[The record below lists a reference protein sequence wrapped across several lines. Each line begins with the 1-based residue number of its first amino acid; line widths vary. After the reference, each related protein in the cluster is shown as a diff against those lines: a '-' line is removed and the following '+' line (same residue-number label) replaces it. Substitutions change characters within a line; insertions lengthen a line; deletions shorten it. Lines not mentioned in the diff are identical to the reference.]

1 MQKGDYFKVKKV
13 YSLNLITFLMS
24 RGFDPKI
31 IREDGED
38 LYYAV
43 FDDNTAFKS
52 AIGEWKQ
59 EDLQVEIH
67 KYLNCYKVLRET
79 IKQMR
84 EG

>member
-1 MQKGDYFKVKKV
+1 
-13 YSLNLITFLMS
+13 MS
-24 RGFDPKI
+24 RGFEPKI
-31 IREDGED
+31 YRENSED
-38 LYYAV
+38 LFYAV
-43 FDDNTAFKS
+43 FDDDTAIKS

-59 EDLQVEIH
+59 ENLQVEIH